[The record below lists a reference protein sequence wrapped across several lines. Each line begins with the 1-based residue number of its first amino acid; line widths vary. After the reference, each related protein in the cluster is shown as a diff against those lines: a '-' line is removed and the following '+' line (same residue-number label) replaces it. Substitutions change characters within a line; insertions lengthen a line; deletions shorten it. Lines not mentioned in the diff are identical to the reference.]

1 VADLGA
7 WQTWER
13 GKLVNRGILV
23 VRFLSV
29 KKQTSET
36 C

>member
-13 GKLVNRGILV
+13 GRLVNRGILV
-23 VRFLSV
+23 FIGANS
-29 KKQTSET
+29 TYTPSD
-36 C
+36 